1 MLDVTETKKRLRDFV
16 NRLSADFGDYNHLSQ
31 FNRKMDEAEKILE
44 YIEAKIILR
53 NEKAHEAVT
62 QVSTKKKGKTN
73 GNDAASDGT
82 DAAPDSG
89 GDGAKHREQSELEGA
104 ASKSDSK

>member
-1 MLDVTETKKRLRDFV
+1 MLDVSETKKRLRDFV

-31 FNRKMDEAEKILE
+31 FNRKMDEAEKVLE

-62 QVSTKKKGKTN
+62 QVSTKKKGKTD
-73 GNDAASDGT
+73 GNDAASNGT
-82 DAAPDSG
+82 DAEADSG
-89 GDGAKHREQSELEGA
+89 GDAGDAGA
-104 ASKSDSK
+104 ASESNSG

>member
-62 QVSTKKKGKTN
+62 QVSTKKKEKAD
-73 GNDAASDGT
+73 GNDAATDGT
-82 DAAPDSG
+82 DAEADSS
-89 GDGAKHREQSELEGA
+89 GDAGSGKTGKPA
-104 ASKSDSK
+104 

>member
-62 QVSTKKKGKTN
+62 QVTTKKKEKAD
-73 GNDAASDGT
+73 DAESKANSIANEGT
-82 DAAPDSG
+82 
-89 GDGAKHREQSELEGA
+89 E
-104 ASKSDSK
+104 

>member
-16 NRLSADFGDYNHLSQ
+16 NRLSADFGDYNHLTQ

-44 YIEAKIILR
+44 YIEDKIIAR
-53 NEKAHEAVT
+53 NERAHEAVT
-62 QVSTKKKGKTN
+62 QVSTKKKEKAD

-82 DAAPDSG
+82 DAAPDSS
-89 GDGAKHREQSELEGA
+89 GDAGDEGA
-104 ASKSDSK
+104 ASKTNSK

>member
-16 NRLSADFGDYNHLSQ
+16 NRLSADFGDYNHLTQ

-62 QVSTKKKGKTN
+62 QVSTKKKEKAD
-73 GNDAASDGT
+73 DAESKANSIANEGT
-82 DAAPDSG
+82 
-89 GDGAKHREQSELEGA
+89 E
-104 ASKSDSK
+104 

>member
-62 QVSTKKKGKTN
+62 QVSTKKKEKAD
-73 GNDAASDGT
+73 GNDGT

-89 GDGAKHREQSELEGA
+89 GDAGDQGA
-104 ASKSDSK
+104 ASKTDSK

>member
-62 QVSTKKKGKTN
+62 QVSTKKKEKAD
-73 GNDAASDGT
+73 GNDAATDGTDGT

-89 GDGAKHREQSELEGA
+89 GDAGG
-104 ASKSDSK
+104 SKSGKSA

>member
-62 QVSTKKKGKTN
+62 QVTTKKKEKAD
-73 GNDAASDGT
+73 GNDGT

-89 GDGAKHREQSELEGA
+89 GDAGDGAKHREQSELEGA
-104 ASKSDSK
+104 ASKTDSK